1 MFLMSLY
8 VSAVF
13 IHIWS
18 MSEFQFNLPAQR
30 DTLGGACLPS
40 AVGSE
45 SGVRLAMHR
54 PSQFVGTSAIA
65 IDIAS

>member
-30 DTLGGACLPS
+30 DTLGGVPS
-40 AVGSE
+40 AVGIQSE
-45 SGVRLAMHR
+45 TNHA
-54 PSQFVGTSAIA
+54 
-65 IDIAS
+65 